1 MSEPQA
7 CGELFAMVRPW
18 DRQRLRDFLRQP
30 SERGWEAVRR
40 LIVIPMPLTT
50 LEMAVWQVNIH
61 HIGAYPDPFTVYR
74 ALRHARDTYTAYLRA
89 LRGPA

>member
-7 CGELFAMVRPW
+7 CGDLFAMVRPW
-18 DRQRLRDFLRQP
+18 DRQRLRTFLSNP
-30 SERGWEAVRR
+30 SEPAWEAVRR

-50 LEMAVWQVNIH
+50 LEMAVWQVNVH
-61 HIGAYPDPFTVYR
+61 HADAFPDPFTVYR
-74 ALRHARDTYTAYLRA
+74 ALRHARNTYTAYLQA

>member
-1 MSEPQA
+1 MSEPTTY
-7 CGELFAMVRPW
+7 GDLFAMVRPW
-18 DRQRLRDFLRQP
+18 DRQRLRQFLIDP
-30 SERGWEAVRR
+30 SESGWEAVRR

-50 LEMAVWQVNIH
+50 LEMAVWQVNVH
-61 HIGAYPDPFTVYR
+61 NADAFPDPFTVYR

>member
-1 MSEPQA
+1 MSAPNSY
-7 CGELFAMVRPW
+7 GDLFAMVRPW
-18 DRQRLRDFLRQP
+18 DRQRLQSFIRLP
-30 SERGWEAVRR
+30 SEANWEAVRR

-50 LEMAVWQVNIH
+50 LEMAVWQVNVH
-61 HIGAYPDPFTVYR
+61 NTSPFPDPFTVYR

>member
-1 MSEPQA
+1 MSEPKTY
-7 CGELFAMVRPW
+7 GDLFTMVRPW
-18 DRQRLRDFLRQP
+18 DRPRLRTFLGDP
-30 SERGWEAVRR
+30 SAAGWESVRR

-61 HIGAYPDPFTVYR
+61 THGDFPDPFTIYR

>member
-1 MSEPQA
+1 MSEA
-7 CGELFAMVRPW
+7 MAYGDLFAMVRPW
-18 DRQRLRDFLRQP
+18 DRQRLRQFLTEP
-30 SERGWEAVRR
+30 TEPGWEAVRR

-50 LEMAVWQVNIH
+50 LEMAVWQVNVH
-61 HIGAYPDPFTVYR
+61 NAEPFPDPFTVYR

>member
-1 MSEPQA
+1 MSEPQT
-7 CGELFAMVRPW
+7 CGDLFAMVRPW
-18 DRQRLRDFLRQP
+18 DRQRLRDFLRYP
-30 SERGWEAVRR
+30 SEAGWESVRR

-50 LEMAVWQVNIH
+50 LEMAVWQVSVHNTT
-61 HIGAYPDPFTVYR
+61 GCPDPFTVYR